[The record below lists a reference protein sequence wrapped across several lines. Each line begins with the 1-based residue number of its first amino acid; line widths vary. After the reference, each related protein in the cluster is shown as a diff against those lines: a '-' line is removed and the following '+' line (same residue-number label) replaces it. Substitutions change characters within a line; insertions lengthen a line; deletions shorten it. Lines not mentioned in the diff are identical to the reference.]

1 MKRLFMAG
9 MVQKTMDAEVAA
21 IDNVKRLLAP

>member
-9 MVQKTMDAEVAA
+9 MVQRTMDAEVAA
-21 IDNVKRLLAP
+21 IHNVKRLLEP